1 MLMGSM
7 GMGRKC
13 RLVHLALF
21 ESVSV
26 EHSQGLTWVA
36 SAMQGWRVSM
46 EDAHIALP
54 GSLSFF
60 KFQNFKHKYYKK
72 RHMRHVSIFQYYE
85 IYESPRILEGE
96 LLKMPM
102 PSATK
107 SRGSVKS

>member
-21 ESVSV
+21 GSVSV

-60 KFQNFKHKYYKK
+60 KFQNFKHKYYIYKK
-72 RHMRHVSIFQYYE
+72 RHTYYG
-85 IYESPRILEGE
+85 YTSCRLRIG
-96 LLKMPM
+96 
-102 PSATK
+102 
-107 SRGSVKS
+107 